1 MSFLT
6 QRLLSKRG
14 TGPPAAVHYERRIP
28 EYQPPI
34 IDPMIMPKEHQEEP
48 QYQIKLKEKKKY
60 EEGRTKPEIIEN
72 IIEHKPPIAQVRKA
86 IQSYIKMTEDERD
99 D

>member
-1 MSFLT
+1 MSSFLMQMMVSRRGAVQT
-6 QRLLSKRG
+6 Q
-14 TGPPAAVHYERRIP
+14 PYERRMP

-34 IDPMIMPKEHQEEP
+34 MDPNIMPKEHVEEP
-48 QYQIKLKEKKKY
+48 SYQIKLKSKKKY